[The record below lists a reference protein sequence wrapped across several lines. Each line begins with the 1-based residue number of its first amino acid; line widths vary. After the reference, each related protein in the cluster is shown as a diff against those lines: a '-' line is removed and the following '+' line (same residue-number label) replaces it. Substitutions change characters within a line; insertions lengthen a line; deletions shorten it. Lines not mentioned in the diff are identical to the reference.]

1 MAESREREAF
11 EKWCPIKIIDAAKA
25 PKAKALVEAYW
36 TAWRAGRAPLLELLK
51 EAKHVSQ
58 TIRMYMRDDFRYLD
72 ERDRA
77 VLDELESWLERVRKE
92 LE

>member
-11 EKWCPIKIIDAAKA
+11 EKWFDANYSTIDPIAKQTIF
-25 PKAKALVEAYW
+25 
-36 TAWRAGRAPLLELLK
+36 TAWQAGRVPLMELLE

-72 ERDRA
+72 ERDRS
-77 VLDELESWLERVRKE
+77 VLDELESLLERIQKE
-92 LE
+92 TA